1 MAVHLKDFGQVKNAL
16 MGIRTYLPVGLT
28 LLVGSSLSA
37 IAATGVYEWERRSAQ
52 DNLVQRRE
60 TVSVTLQ
67 SDIEEYLQVTRSL
80 GAFYDIS
87 GQVSE
92 ENFQRFSQSF
102 FENYPGIFGMAWLQ
116 KVPRSQRRAFEQR
129 MQAQGKENFQ
139 IRERTVDG
147 KLIPAGDRLEYFPIL
162 YGQPATRYTETLLG
176 LDPSYEPRVRA
187 AIARGKNEGKISL
200 TERFLLADGK
210 TYGVAMFRP
219 VYQGGDRPA
228 GIGDRR
234 NSFMGMTYTV
244 YSLSNLLQRSLGGLT
259 LNHLDFYLLDQAADP
274 DHQVLIFYDSSTQ
287 QFIADNRLK
296 PPGPL
301 SPQSLCYNNPR
312 LCTQTLQVANR
323 QWTLLLRPTSTFQ
336 GVMENTIG
344 TLTIGL
350 LLTGLIAIYLGLSIR
365 RTTDLEAAMQK
376 LQTTQG
382 QLIQAEKMSSIGQ
395 LVAGVAHE
403 INNPVSFIYGNV
415 NHADEYVKDLLLLL
429 ALYQQHYPN
438 PVVEIQEEAEA
449 MDVDFLIED
458 LPKTIKSMM
467 VGAERIQNIVLSLRN
482 FSRTDEAEIKAVD
495 IHQGLNSTL
504 MILQH
509 RLKATAGHQAIQV
522 VKKYS
527 ELPLVECYPGQLNQV
542 FMNLLA
548 NAIDAL
554 EDTLAQTPSKDYI
567 PTLTLCTEVLQKS
580 PTETPIDGGDAVN
593 PEFIVIWIEDN
604 ASGIPPEIIPNI
616 FNPFFT
622 TKPIGKGT
630 GLGLSISYQIIV
642 EKHLGKLN
650 CFSKLGKG
658 TEFRIQL
665 PVSQTGQTKSS

>member
-1 MAVHLKDFGQVKNAL
+1 MAVHLKEFGQVKNAL
-16 MGIRTYLPVGLT
+16 VGIRTYLPVGLT
-28 LLVGSSLSA
+28 VLIGLSLSA
-37 IAATGVYEWERRSAQ
+37 IAARGVYEWERSSAQ
-52 DNLVQRRE
+52 ETLARRRD
-60 TVSVTLQ
+60 SVTLTLQ
-67 SDIEEYLQVTRSL
+67 SDIEEYLQVTRAL
-80 GAFYDIS
+80 GALYDIS

-102 FENYPGIFGMAWLQ
+102 FENYPGIFGMAWIE
-116 KVPRSQRRAFEQR
+116 KVPQSQRRAFEQR

-139 IRERTVDG
+139 IRDRASDG
-147 KLIPAGDRLEYFPIL
+147 TLIPAADRPEYFPIL
-162 YGQPATRYTETLLG
+162 YGQPSSIYTEAVLG
-176 LDPSYEPRVRA
+176 LDPSYDPRVRA
-187 AIARGKNEGKISL
+187 AINRGKNEGKIVV
-200 TERFLLADGK
+200 TERFVLGDGK

-219 VYQGGDRPA
+219 VYRGGDRPA
-228 GIGDRR
+228 GIRDRR
-234 NSFMGMTYTV
+234 NTFKGMTYTV
-244 YSLSNLLQRSLGGLT
+244 YSLSHLLEKSLGGLT
-259 LNHLDFYLLDQAADP
+259 LNHLDFYLLDRAAASDN
-274 DHQVLIFYDSSTQ
+274 QVLIFYDSQTQ

-296 PPGPL
+296 PPAPL
-301 SPQSLCYNNPR
+301 SPESLCYNNLS

-323 QWTLLLRPTSTFQ
+323 EWTLVLRPTPTFQ
-336 GVMENTIG
+336 GFIRDTIA
-344 TLTIGL
+344 TLAIGL
-350 LLTGLIAIYLGLSIR
+350 LLTGIIAIYLGLSIR
-365 RTTDLEAAMQK
+365 RTTDLEVAMHQ
-376 LQTTQG
+376 LQNTQS

-415 NHADEYVKDLLLLL
+415 NHAEEYVRDLLFLL
-429 ALYQQHYPN
+429 ALYQKHYPE
-438 PVVEIQEEAEA
+438 PVGEIQEEAEA

-458 LPKTIKSMM
+458 LPKTIKSMT

-509 RLKATAGHQAIQV
+509 RLKATAGHQAIEV
-522 VKKYS
+522 VKKYA

-548 NAIDAL
+548 NGIDAL
-554 EDTLAQTPSKDYI
+554 EDTLAQHPSKDYI

-580 PTETPIDGGDAVN
+580 PGETPIEGAKVN

-604 ASGIPPEIIPNI
+604 GAGIPPEILPNI

-642 EKHLGKLN
+642 EKHLGKFN
-650 CFSKLGKG
+650 CFSTQGKG

-665 PVSQTGQTKSS
+665 PVSQTAANHRS

>member
-1 MAVHLKDFGQVKNAL
+1 MAVHLKDVGQTKNTL
-16 MGIRTYLPVGLT
+16 LGIRPYLPVGLT
-28 LLVGSSLSA
+28 LLVGLSLSA
-37 IAATGVYEWERRSAQ
+37 IAAKGVYQWERSSAQ
-52 DNLVQRRE
+52 ETLARRRE
-60 TVSVTLQ
+60 SVTLTLQ
-67 SDIEEYLQVTRSL
+67 SDIDEYLQVTRSL
-80 GAFYDIS
+80 GALYDIS
-87 GQVSE
+87 GQVTE

-102 FENYPGIFGMAWLQ
+102 FENYPGIFGMAWLE
-116 KVPRSQRRAFEQR
+116 KVPQAQRRVFEQR

-139 IRERTVDG
+139 IRDRAVDG
-147 KLIPAGDRLEYFPIL
+147 NLVPAGDRPEYFPIL
-162 YGQPATRYTETLLG
+162 YGQPVSRYTEDLLG
-176 LDPSYEPRVRA
+176 LDPSYDPKVRV
-187 AIARGKNEGKISL
+187 AINQGKNEGKISV
-200 TERFLLADGK
+200 TERFLLADGQ
-210 TYGVAMFRP
+210 TYGVAMFHP
-219 VYQGGDRPA
+219 VYRGGDRPD
-228 GIGDRR
+228 GIRDRI

-244 YSLSNLLQRSLGGLT
+244 YSLSHLLEKSLGGLT
-259 LNHLDFYLLDQAADP
+259 LNHLDFYLLDPTAEP
-274 DHQVLIFYDSSTQ
+274 DNQVLIFYDSQTQ
-287 QFIADNRLK
+287 QFIADTRLK
-296 PPGPL
+296 APALL
-301 SPQSLCYNNPR
+301 SPESLCYNNSS

-323 QWTLLLRPTSTFQ
+323 QWTLVLRPTSNFQ
-336 GVMENTIG
+336 GFIVDTIA
-344 TLTIGL
+344 TLAITL
-350 LLTGLIAIYLGLSIR
+350 LFTGIIAIYLGLSIR
-365 RTTDLEAAMQK
+365 RTTDLEAAMQQ

-415 NHADEYVKDLLLLL
+415 NHADEYVKDLLFLL
-429 ALYQQHYPN
+429 ALYQEHYPE
-438 PVVEIQEEAEA
+438 PVGEIQEEAEA
-449 MDVDFLIED
+449 MDVEFIMED
-458 LPKTIKSMM
+458 LPKTIKSMT

-522 VKKYS
+522 FKKYAD
-527 ELPLVECYPGQLNQV
+527 LPLVECYPGQLNQV

-554 EDTLAQTPSKDYI
+554 EDTLAQTPAKDYI

-580 PTETPIDGGDAVN
+580 PGSTPIPGAGVN
-593 PEFIVIWIEDN
+593 PESIVIWIEDN
-604 ASGIPPEIIPNI
+604 GAGIPPEILPNI

-650 CFSKLGKG
+650 CFSTMGKG
-658 TEFRIQL
+658 TEFRIEI
-665 PVSQTGQTKSS
+665 PVSQTGQTKGS

>member
-1 MAVHLKDFGQVKNAL
+1 MAVHLKDVGRVKNAL
-16 MGIRTYLPVGLT
+16 VGIRTYLPVGLT
-28 LLVGSSLSA
+28 VLVGLSLSA

-52 DNLVQRRE
+52 ENLVRRRDSL
-60 TVSVTLQ
+60 TLTLQ
-67 SDIEEYLQVTRSL
+67 GDIDEYLQVTLSL
-80 GAFYDIS
+80 GALYDIS
-87 GQVSE
+87 GQVTE

-102 FENYPGIFGMAWLQ
+102 FENYPGIFGMAWLER
-116 KVPRSQRRAFEQR
+116 VPRSQRRAFEQR

-139 IRERTVDG
+139 IRDRAPDG
-147 KLIPAGDRLEYFPIL
+147 TLVPAGDRPEYFPIL
-162 YGQPATRYTETLLG
+162 YGQPASRYTEEVVG
-176 LDPSYEPRVRA
+176 LDPSYDPRVRA
-187 AIARGKNEGKISL
+187 EITLGKHEGQISV
-200 TERFLLADGK
+200 TERFLLGDGK

-234 NSFMGMTYTV
+234 QSFKGMTYTV
-244 YSLSNLLQRSLGGLT
+244 YSLSNKLERSLGGLN
-259 LNHLDFYLLDQAADP
+259 LNHLDFYLLDRAAEP
-274 DHQVLIFYDSSTQ
+274 DHQVLIFYDSQTQ
-287 QFIADNRLK
+287 QFIADSRLT
-296 PPGPL
+296 PPAPL
-301 SPQSLCYNNPR
+301 SPKSLCYNNPS
-312 LCTQTLQVANR
+312 LCTQTLQIANR
-323 QWTLLLRPTSTFQ
+323 QWTLVLRPTSTFQ
-336 GVMENTIG
+336 GFMGNTIA

-350 LLTGLIAIYLGLSIR
+350 LLTGIIAIYLGLSIR

-415 NHADEYVKDLLLLL
+415 NHADEYVKDLLFLLT
-429 ALYQQHYPN
+429 LYQQHYPE
-438 PVVEIQEEAEA
+438 PVEEIQEEAEA
-449 MDVDFLIED
+449 MDVEFLIED
-458 LPKTIKSMM
+458 LPKTIKSMT

-522 VKKYS
+522 VKKYAD
-527 ELPLVECYPGQLNQV
+527 LPLIECYPGQLNQV

-548 NAIDAL
+548 NGIDAL

-567 PTLTLCTEVLQKS
+567 PTLTLGTEVLQTS
-580 PTETPIDGGDAVN
+580 PGETPIEGAAVK
-593 PEFIVIWIEDN
+593 PESIVIWIEDN
-604 ASGIPPEIIPNI
+604 GAGIPPEILPNI

-642 EKHLGKLN
+642 EKHLGQLN
-650 CFSKLGKG
+650 CFSKQGKG

-665 PVSQTGQTKSS
+665 PVSQTGQTKPS

>member
-1 MAVHLKDFGQVKNAL
+1 MAVQLKDFGQVKNAL
-16 MGIRTYLPVGLT
+16 LGIQTYLPVGLT
-28 LLVGSSLSA
+28 LLVGLSLSA

-52 DNLVQRRE
+52 ETLAQRRE
-60 TVSVTLQ
+60 TVTVTLQ

-80 GAFYDIS
+80 GALYDIS
-87 GQVSE
+87 GTVSE
-92 ENFQRFSQSF
+92 ANFQRFSQSF
-102 FENYPGIFGMAWLQ
+102 FENYPGIFGMAWLE
-116 KVPRSQRRAFEQR
+116 KVPKSERRAFEQR
-129 MQAQGKENFQ
+129 MQAQGKENYQ
-139 IRERTVDG
+139 IRDRTPDG
-147 KLIPAGDRLEYFPIL
+147 NLVPSGDRAEYFPIV
-162 YGQPATRYTETLLG
+162 YGQPASRYTGTLLG
-176 LDPSYEPRVRA
+176 LDPSYHPRVRA
-187 AIARGKNEGKISL
+187 AINRGKNAGKISV
-200 TERFLLADGK
+200 TQRFLLADGK

-219 VYQGGDRPA
+219 VYGEGDRPA
-228 GIGDRR
+228 GIRDRR
-234 NSFMGMTYTV
+234 NTFRGMTYTV
-244 YSLSNLLQRSLGGLT
+244 YSLSNLLEKSLGGLT
-259 LNHLDFYLLDQAADP
+259 LHHLDFYLLDQGADP
-274 DHQVLIFYDSSTQ
+274 DNQVLIFYDSNTQ
-287 QFIADNRLK
+287 RFIADNRLK
-296 PPGPL
+296 PPAPL
-301 SPQSLCYNNPR
+301 SPKSLCYKNPT
-312 LCTQTLQVANR
+312 LCTQTLEVANR
-323 QWTLLLRPTSTFQ
+323 EWTLLLRPTSTFQ
-336 GVMENTIG
+336 GFMANTIA
-344 TLTIGL
+344 TLAIGL

-365 RTTDLEAAMQK
+365 RTRDLEAAMQQ

-415 NHADEYVKDLLLLL
+415 NHADEYVKDLLFLLE
-429 ALYQQHYPN
+429 LYQQHYPD
-438 PVVEIQEEAEA
+438 PVAEIQEEAEA
-449 MDVDFLIED
+449 IDVDFLIED
-458 LPKTIKSMM
+458 LPKTIKSMS

-522 VKKYS
+522 VKKYA

-542 FMNLLA
+542 FMNLLS

-554 EDTLAQTPSKDYI
+554 EDTLAQPHSKDYI
-567 PTLTLCTEVLQKS
+567 PTLTLCTEVVQKA
-580 PTETPIDGGDAVN
+580 PGGTESEGGAVN

-604 ASGIPPEIIPNI
+604 GSGIPPEVLPNI

-642 EKHLGKLN
+642 ERHLGKLN
-650 CFSKLGKG
+650 CFSTVGKG

-665 PVSQTGQTKSS
+665 PVSQTAQSHRA

>member
-1 MAVHLKDFGQVKNAL
+1 MAVHLKDFEQVKNTL
-16 MGIRTYLPVGLT
+16 WGIRPYLPVGLT
-28 LLVGSSLSA
+28 LLVGLSLSA

-52 DNLVQRRE
+52 DNLMRRRD
-60 TVSVTLQ
+60 SVTLTLQ
-67 SDIEEYLQVTRSL
+67 SDIDEYLQVTRSL
-80 GAFYDIS
+80 GALYDIS
-87 GQVSE
+87 GQVTE

-102 FENYPGIFGMAWLQ
+102 LENYPGIFGMAWIER
-116 KVPRSQRRAFEQR
+116 VPRSQRRAFEQR
-129 MQAQGKENFQ
+129 MRAQGKENFQ
-139 IRERTVDG
+139 IRDRAPDG
-147 KLIPAGDRLEYFPIL
+147 TLVPAGDRPEYFPIL
-162 YGQPATRYTETLLG
+162 YGQPASRYTGAMLG
-176 LDPSYEPRVRA
+176 LDPGYDPRVRA
-187 AIARGKNEGKISL
+187 EITLGKHEGRISL
-200 TERFLLADGK
+200 TERFLLGDGK

-219 VYQGGDRPA
+219 VYRGGDRPT

-234 NSFMGMTYTV
+234 HTFKGMTYTV
-244 YSLSNLLQRSLGGLT
+244 YSLSNLLERSLGGLT
-259 LNHLDFYLLDQAADP
+259 LNNLDFYLLDRAAEP
-274 DHQVLIFYDSSTQ
+274 DHQVLIFYDSQTQ
-287 QFIADNRLK
+287 QFIADSRLTS
-296 PPGPL
+296 PAPL
-301 SPQSLCYNNPR
+301 SPKSLCYNNPT
-312 LCTQTLQVANR
+312 LCTQTLQIANR
-323 QWTLLLRPTSTFQ
+323 QWTLVLRPTSTFQ
-336 GVMENTIG
+336 GFMADTIA

-350 LLTGLIAIYLGLSIR
+350 LLTGIITIYLGLSIR
-365 RTTDLEAAMQK
+365 RTRDLEAAMQQ

-415 NHADEYVKDLLLLL
+415 NHADEYVKDLLFLL
-429 ALYQQHYPN
+429 ALYQQHYPE
-438 PVVEIQEEAEA
+438 PVAEIQEESEA
-449 MDVDFLIED
+449 LDVEFIIED
-458 LPKTIKSMM
+458 LPKTIKSMS

-482 FSRTDEAEIKAVD
+482 FSRTDEAEIKPVD

-522 VKKYS
+522 VKKYG

-554 EDTLAQTPSKDYI
+554 EDTLTQPLSKDYI
-567 PTLTLCTEVLQKS
+567 PTLNLCTEVLQKS
-580 PTETPIDGGDAVN
+580 PAETPIEGTSVN
-593 PEFIVIWIEDN
+593 PKSVVIWIEDN
-604 ASGIPPEIIPNI
+604 GNGIPPEILPNI

-650 CFSKLGKG
+650 CFSTRGKG
-658 TEFRIQL
+658 TEFRIEI
-665 PVSQTGQTKSS
+665 PVSQTGQTPPS

>member
-1 MAVHLKDFGQVKNAL
+1 MAVHWKDVGEVKNTL
-16 MGIRTYLPVGLT
+16 LGIRTYLPVGLT
-28 LLVGSSLSA
+28 LLVGLSLSA
-37 IAATGVYEWERRSAQ
+37 IAATGVYKWERQSAQ
-52 DNLVQRRE
+52 DNLAQRRE
-60 TVSVTLQ
+60 TVTVTLKSEIQ
-67 SDIEEYLQVTRSL
+67 EYLQVTRSL
-80 GAFYDIS
+80 GALYDIS
-87 GQVSE
+87 GPVTE
-92 ENFQRFSQSF
+92 ENFKRFSQSF
-102 FENYPGIFGMAWLQ
+102 LDNYPGIFGMAWLE
-116 KVPRSQRRAFEQR
+116 KVPRSERRAFEEK
-129 MQAQGKENFQ
+129 MQAQGKENYQ
-139 IRERTVDG
+139 IRDRAPDG
-147 KLIPAGDRLEYFPIL
+147 NLVPAGDRLEYFPIL
-162 YGQPATRYTETLLG
+162 YGQPSSRYQGDLLG
-176 LDPSYEPRVRA
+176 LDPSYDPKVKA
-187 AIARGKNEGKISL
+187 AITQGKNQGEIVV
-200 TERFLLADGK
+200 TERFRLADGK

-219 VYQGGDRPA
+219 VYEGGEQPQGVL
-228 GIGDRR
+228 DRR
-234 NSFMGMTYTV
+234 NTFRGMTYTV
-244 YSLSNLLQRSLGGLT
+244 YSLSNLLEQALGGLS
-259 LNHLDFYLLDQAADP
+259 LNHVDFYLIDQAGEL
-274 DHQVLIFYDSSTQ
+274 HNQVLIFYDSHTH
-287 QFIADNRLK
+287 QFIADTRLK
-296 PPGPL
+296 TPEPL
-301 SPQSLCYNNPR
+301 SRKSLCYKNPN
-312 LCTQTLQVANR
+312 LCTQTFQVADR
-323 QWTLLLRPTSTFQ
+323 QWTLLLRPTSTFE
-336 GVMENTIG
+336 GFMESTIA
-344 TLTIGL
+344 TLAIGL

-429 ALYQQHYPN
+429 DLYQQHYPE
-438 PVVEIQEEAEA
+438 PVAEIQQEAEA
-449 MDVDFLIED
+449 MDIDFLVED

-509 RLKATAGHQAIQV
+509 RLKASAGHQAIQV
-522 VKKYS
+522 VKKYGN
-527 ELPLVECYPGQLNQV
+527 LPLVECYPGQLNQV

-554 EDTLAQTPSKDYI
+554 EDTLAQTSSKDYI

-580 PTETPIDGGDAVN
+580 PRETPTEGAAVN

-604 ASGIPPEIIPNI
+604 GAGIPPEIIPNI

-658 TEFRIQL
+658 TEFQIQL
-665 PVSQTGQTKSS
+665 PVSQTGQTNPS

>member
-1 MAVHLKDFGQVKNAL
+1 MAVHLKDFEQVKNAL
-16 MGIRTYLPVGLT
+16 WGIRPYLPVGLT
-28 LLVGSSLSA
+28 LFVGLSLSA
-37 IAATGVYEWERRSAQ
+37 IAATGVYEWERRSAE
-52 DNLVQRRE
+52 DNLARRRE
-60 TVSVTLQ
+60 SVTLTLQ
-67 SDIEEYLQVTRSL
+67 SDIDEYLQVTRSL
-80 GAFYDIS
+80 GALYDIS
-87 GQVSE
+87 GPVTE

-102 FENYPGIFGMAWLQ
+102 FENYPGIFGMAWLA
-116 KVPRSQRRAFEQR
+116 KVPQSQRTAFEQR
-129 MQAQGKENFQ
+129 MQEQGKENFQ
-139 IRERTVDG
+139 IRDRAQDG
-147 KLIPAGDRLEYFPIL
+147 KLIPAGDRPEYFPIL
-162 YGQPATRYTETLLG
+162 YGQPASRYTEALLG
-176 LDPSYEPRVRA
+176 LDPSYDPRVRA
-187 AIARGKNEGKISL
+187 AIAWGKNEGKIAV
-200 TERFLLADGK
+200 TERFMLADGK

-219 VYQGGDRPA
+219 VYRGGDRPV
-228 GIGDRR
+228 GIRDRR
-234 NSFMGMTYTV
+234 NRFLGMTYTV
-244 YSLSNLLQRSLGGLT
+244 YSLSNLLEKSLGGLT
-259 LNHLDFYLLDQAADP
+259 LNHLDFYLLDQTAQP
-274 DHQVLIFYDSSTQ
+274 DNQVLIFYDSQTQ
-287 QFIADNRLK
+287 QFIADTRLQ
-296 PPGPL
+296 PPKPL
-301 SPQSLCYNNPR
+301 SPESLCYQNLS

-323 QWTLLLRPTSTFQ
+323 QWTLVLRPTSTFQ
-336 GVMENTIG
+336 GFIVDTIA
-344 TLTIGL
+344 TLAIGF
-350 LLTGLIAIYLGLSIR
+350 LLTGIIATYLGLSIR
-365 RTTDLEAAMQK
+365 RTTDLEAAMQQ

-415 NHADEYVKDLLLLL
+415 NHADEYVKDLLFLL
-429 ALYQQHYPN
+429 ALYQEHYPE
-438 PVVEIQEEAEA
+438 PVTEIQEEAEA
-449 MDVDFLIED
+449 IDVDFLIED
-458 LPKTIKSMM
+458 LPKTIKSMT

-522 VKKYS
+522 VKKYA

-554 EDTLAQTPSKDYI
+554 EDTLAQPPSKDYI
-567 PTLTLCTEVLQKS
+567 PTLTLCTEVLEKG
-580 PTETPIDGGDAVN
+580 PKETPIEGGEAVN

-604 ASGIPPEIIPNI
+604 GAGIPPDILPNI

-642 EKHLGKLN
+642 EKHLGNLH
-650 CFSKLGKG
+650 CFSTRGKG

-665 PVSQTGQTKSS
+665 PVSHKG

>member
-1 MAVHLKDFGQVKNAL
+1 MTVHWKIFGQVKNTL
-16 MGIRTYLPVGLT
+16 LGIRPYLPVGLT
-28 LLVGSSLSA
+28 LLVGLSLSA
-37 IAATGVYEWERRSAQ
+37 IATKGVYEWERKSAQ
-52 DNLVQRRE
+52 ETLARRRE
-60 TVSVTLQ
+60 SVTLTLQ

-80 GAFYDIS
+80 GALYDIS
-87 GQVSE
+87 GQVTE

-102 FENYPGIFGMAWLQ
+102 FENYPGIFGMAWLE
-116 KVPRSQRRAFEQR
+116 KVPKSQRRAFEQR
-129 MQAQGKENFQ
+129 MQAQGQENFQ
-139 IRERTVDG
+139 IRDRAGDG
-147 KLIPAGDRLEYFPIL
+147 NLVPAGDRPDYFPIL
-162 YGQPATRYTETLLG
+162 YGQPASIYRGMLLG
-176 LDPSYEPRVRA
+176 LDPSYDPKVRE
-187 AIARGKNEGKISL
+187 AINRGKNEGKIVV
-200 TERFLLADGK
+200 TERFLLADGQ

-219 VYQGGDRPA
+219 VYRGGDRPD
-228 GIGDRR
+228 GIRDRI

-244 YSLSNLLQRSLGGLT
+244 YSLSNLLEKSLGGLT
-259 LNHLDFYLLDQAADP
+259 LNHLDFYLLDPTGAP
-274 DHQVLIFYDSSTQ
+274 DNQVLIFYDSQTQ
-287 QFIADNRLK
+287 QFIADTRLK
-296 PPGPL
+296 PPAPL
-301 SPQSLCYNNPR
+301 SPKSLCYNNTS

-323 QWTLLLRPTSTFQ
+323 QWTLVLRPTSTFQ
-336 GVMENTIG
+336 GFMADTIA
-344 TLTIGL
+344 TLAIGL
-350 LLTGLIAIYLGLSIR
+350 LLTGIIATYLGLSIR
-365 RTTDLEAAMQK
+365 RTTDLEAAMQQ
-376 LQTTQG
+376 LQTTQS

-429 ALYQQHYPN
+429 TLYQQYYPE
-438 PVVEIQEEAEA
+438 PVAEIQEEAEA

-458 LPKTIKSMM
+458 LPKTIKSMT

-509 RLKATAGHQAIQV
+509 RLKATAGHQAIKV
-522 VKKYS
+522 VKKYG

-567 PTLTLCTEVLQKS
+567 PTLTLCTEVIQKS
-580 PTETPIDGGDAVN
+580 PNEASIEEGDAVK

-604 ASGIPPEIIPNI
+604 GAGIPPDILPNI

-650 CFSKLGKG
+650 CFSTRGKG
-658 TEFRIQL
+658 TEFRIQI
-665 PVSQTGQTKSS
+665 PVTHKG

>member
-1 MAVHLKDFGQVKNAL
+1 MAVHLKDFEQIKNAL
-16 MGIRTYLPVGLT
+16 WGIRPYLPVGLT
-28 LLVGSSLSA
+28 LFVGLSLSA

-52 DNLVQRRE
+52 ETLARRRE
-60 TVSVTLQ
+60 SVTLTLQ
-67 SDIEEYLQVTRSL
+67 SDIDEYLQVTRAL
-80 GAFYDIS
+80 GALYDIS
-87 GQVSE
+87 GQVTE

-102 FENYPGIFGMAWLQ
+102 FENYPGIFGMAWLER
-116 KVPRSQRRAFEQR
+116 VTRSQRRAFEQR

-139 IRERTVDG
+139 IRDRAPDG
-147 KLIPAGDRLEYFPIL
+147 NLIPSGDRLEYFPIL
-162 YGQPATRYTETLLG
+162 YGQPASLYTGELLG
-176 LDPSYEPRVRA
+176 LDPSYDPRVRA
-187 AIARGKNEGKISL
+187 AIALGKNEGKISV
-200 TERFLLADGK
+200 TERFVLADGQ

-219 VYQGGDRPA
+219 VYRGGDRPA
-228 GIGDRR
+228 GIRDRR
-234 NSFMGMTYTV
+234 NTFRGMTYTV
-244 YSLSNLLQRSLGGLT
+244 YSLSNLLEKSLGGLT
-259 LNHLDFYLLDQAADP
+259 LNHLDFYLIDQTAQP
-274 DHQVLIFYDSSTQ
+274 DNQVLIFYDSQTE
-287 QFIADNRLK
+287 QFIADTRLK
-296 PPGPL
+296 PPAPV
-301 SPQSLCYNNPR
+301 SPRSLCYQNPS
-312 LCTQTLQVANR
+312 LCTQTLEVANR
-323 QWTLLLRPTSTFQ
+323 QWTLVLRPTSTFQ
-336 GVMENTIG
+336 GFIVDTIA
-344 TLTIGL
+344 TLAIGL
-350 LLTGLIAIYLGLSIR
+350 LLTGIIAIYLGLSIR
-365 RTTDLEAAMQK
+365 RTTDLEAAMQQ

-415 NHADEYVKDLLLLL
+415 NHADEYVKDLLFLL
-429 ALYQQHYPN
+429 ALYQEHYPE
-438 PVVEIQEEAEA
+438 PVTEIQEEAEA
-449 MDVDFLIED
+449 IDVDFLIED
-458 LPKTIKSMM
+458 LPKTIKSMT

-522 VKKYS
+522 VKKYA

-554 EDTLAQTPSKDYI
+554 EDTLDQPPSKDYI
-567 PTLTLCTEVLQKS
+567 PTLTLCTEVLQKG
-580 PTETPIDGGDAVN
+580 PKETPIAGGEAVN

-604 ASGIPPEIIPNI
+604 GAGIPPDILPNI

-642 EKHLGKLN
+642 EKHLGKLH
-650 CFSKLGKG
+650 CFSTRGKG

-665 PVSQTGQTKSS
+665 PVSHKG

>member
-1 MAVHLKDFGQVKNAL
+1 MAVYLKDVGRVKHTL
-16 MGIRTYLPVGLT
+16 SRIRTYLPAWLT
-28 LLVGSSLSA
+28 LLVGFSLSA
-37 IAATGVYEWERRSAQ
+37 IATRGVYEWERRSAQ
-52 DNLVQRRE
+52 DHLSQRRE
-60 TVSVTLQ
+60 SMKLTLQ
-67 SDIEEYLQVTRSL
+67 SDLDEYVQVTRSL
-80 GAFYDIS
+80 GALYDIS

-92 ENFQRFSQSF
+92 ENFERFSQSF
-102 FENYPGIFGMAWLQ
+102 VANYPGIFGMAWIE
-116 KVPRSQRRAFEQR
+116 KVPKSQRGAFEQR
-129 MQAQGKENFQ
+129 MQAQGKENYQ
-139 IRERTVDG
+139 IRDRTPEG
-147 KLIPAGDRLEYFPIL
+147 KLIPAKDRPEYFPIL
-162 YGQPATRYTETLLG
+162 YGQPASRYSQQVLG
-176 LDPSYEPRVRA
+176 FDPSYDPKVKA
-187 AIARGKNEGKISL
+187 AITRGKHSGDIAL
-200 TERFLLADGK
+200 TERFLLRDGK

-219 VYQGGDRPA
+219 VYAGGDRPT
-228 GIGDRR
+228 GIRDRR
-234 NSFMGMTYTV
+234 NTFRGMTYTV
-244 YSLSNLLQRSLGGLT
+244 YSLSNLLERSLGGLS
-259 LNHLDFYLLDQAADP
+259 LNHLDFYLIDP
-274 DHQVLIFYDSSTQ
+274 LAEPDNQVLFFYDSKTKR
-287 QFIADNRLK
+287 FIGDTRLK

-301 SPQSLCYNNPR
+301 SPHSLCYTNPR
-312 LCTQTLQVANR
+312 LCTATLRVADR
-323 QWTLLLRPTSTFQ
+323 QWILLLRPTSTFQ
-336 GVMENTIG
+336 GFIGNTLA
-344 TLTIGL
+344 TLVIGL
-350 LLTGLIAIYLGLSIR
+350 LLTGIIAIYLGLSIR
-365 RTTDLEAAMQK
+365 RTKDLEVAMQQ

-415 NHADEYVKDLLLLL
+415 NHADEYVKDLLFLLG
-429 ALYQQHYPN
+429 LYQKHYPE
-438 PVVEIQEEAEA
+438 PVAEIQEEVEG
-449 MDVDFLIED
+449 MDIEFLIED
-458 LPKTIKSMM
+458 LPKTIKSMT

-509 RLKATAGHQAIQV
+509 RLKATSGHQAIQV

-554 EDTLAQTPSKDYI
+554 EDTLEQTPSKEYI

-580 PTETPIDGGDAVN
+580 PKETPIEGADRN

-604 ASGIPPEIIPNI
+604 GAGIPPDILPNI

-650 CFSKLGKG
+650 CFSTLGKG

-665 PVSQTGQTKSS
+665 PVSQTGQSQSS

>member
-16 MGIRTYLPVGLT
+16 VGIRTYLPVGLT
-28 LLVGSSLSA
+28 VLVGLSLSA

-52 DNLVQRRE
+52 ENLVQRRE

-80 GAFYDIS
+80 GALYDIS
-87 GQVSE
+87 GPVTE

-102 FENYPGIFGMAWLQ
+102 FENYPGIFGMAWLERVS
-116 KVPRSQRRAFEQR
+116 KSQRKAFEQR

-139 IRERTVDG
+139 IRDRAADG
-147 KLIPAGDRLEYFPIL
+147 NLIPSGDRPEYFPIL
-162 YGQPATRYTETLLG
+162 YGQPATRYTGELLG
-176 LDPSYEPRVRA
+176 LDPSYDPKVRA
-187 AIARGKNEGKISL
+187 AINRGKNQGQISV
-200 TERFLLADGK
+200 TERFVLADGK

-228 GIGDRR
+228 GIRDRR
-234 NSFMGMTYTV
+234 NTFSGMTYTV
-244 YSLSNLLQRSLGGLT
+244 YSLSNLLERSLGGLT
-259 LNHLDFYLLDQAADP
+259 LYHLDFYLLDPAAEP
-274 DHQVLIFYDSSTQ
+274 DNQVLIFYDSNTQ
-287 QFIADNRLK
+287 RFIADTRLK

-301 SPQSLCYNNPR
+301 SPESLCYNNPS

-323 QWTLLLRPTSTFQ
+323 QWTLLLRPTSTFE
-336 GVMENTIG
+336 GFMGNTIA
-344 TLTIGL
+344 TLAIGL
-350 LLTGLIAIYLGLSIR
+350 LLTGLIALYLGLSIR
-365 RTTDLEAAMQK
+365 RTTDLEVAMQK

-415 NHADEYVKDLLLLL
+415 NHADEYVKDLLFLL
-429 ALYQQHYPN
+429 ALYQQHYPE
-438 PVVEIQEEAEA
+438 PVAEIQEEAEA
-449 MDVDFLIED
+449 LDIDFLIED
-458 LPKTIKSMM
+458 LPKTIKSMT

-522 VKKYS
+522 FKKYAD
-527 ELPLVECYPGQLNQV
+527 LPLVECYPGQLNQV

-554 EDTLAQTPSKDYI
+554 EDTLAQTPSPDYI
-567 PTLTLCTEVLQKS
+567 PTLTLWTKVLAKS
-580 PTETPIDGGDAVN
+580 PTETPGDGGELN
-593 PEFIVIWIEDN
+593 PEFIVIGIEDN

-642 EKHLGKLN
+642 EKHLGQLN
-650 CFSKLGKG
+650 CFSQLGKG

-665 PVSQTGQTKSS
+665 PVSQTSQTKSS

>member
-1 MAVHLKDFGQVKNAL
+1 MAVHVKDFGPVKTAL
-16 MGIRTYLPVGLT
+16 VGIRTYLPVGLT
-28 LLVGSSLSA
+28 VLIGLSLSA

-52 DNLVQRRE
+52 DNLARRRE
-60 TVSVTLQ
+60 SVTLTLQ
-67 SDIEEYLQVTRSL
+67 SDIDEYLQVTRSL
-80 GAFYDIS
+80 GALYDIS
-87 GQVSE
+87 GQVTE
-92 ENFQRFSQSF
+92 ENFHRFSQSF
-102 FENYPGIFGMAWLQ
+102 FENYPGIFGMAWLE
-116 KVPRSQRRAFEQR
+116 KVPQAQRRAFEQR

-139 IRERTVDG
+139 IRDRADDG
-147 KLIPAGDRLEYFPIL
+147 NLVPAGDRPEYFPIL
-162 YGQPATRYTETLLG
+162 YGQPASRYIGGLLG
-176 LDPSYEPRVRA
+176 LDPSYDPKVRE
-187 AIARGKNEGKISL
+187 AINRGKNEGKIVV
-200 TERFLLADGK
+200 TERFLLADGQ

-219 VYQGGDRPA
+219 VYQGGDRPD
-228 GIGDRR
+228 GIRDRL

-244 YSLSNLLQRSLGGLT
+244 YSLSNLLEKSLGGLT
-259 LNHLDFYLLDQAADP
+259 LNHLDFYLLDQTAETDN
-274 DHQVLIFYDSSTQ
+274 QVLIFYDSQTQ
-287 QFIADNRLK
+287 QFIADTRLK
-296 PPGPL
+296 PPAPL
-301 SPQSLCYNNPR
+301 SPKSLCYNNSS

-323 QWTLLLRPTSTFQ
+323 QWTLVLRPTSTFQ
-336 GVMENTIG
+336 GFIIDTIA
-344 TLTIGL
+344 TLAISVL
-350 LLTGLIAIYLGLSIR
+350 FTGIIAIYLGLSIR
-365 RTTDLEAAMQK
+365 RTTDLEVAMQQ

-415 NHADEYVKDLLLLL
+415 NHADEYVKDLLFLL
-429 ALYQQHYPN
+429 ALYQEHYPE
-438 PVVEIQEEAEA
+438 PVTEIQEEAEA
-449 MDVDFLIED
+449 IDVDFLIED
-458 LPKTIKSMM
+458 LPKTIKSMT

-509 RLKATAGHQAIQV
+509 RLKATSGHQAIQV
-522 VKKYS
+522 IKKYAD
-527 ELPLVECYPGQLNQV
+527 LPLIECYPGQLNQV

-567 PTLTLCTEVLQKS
+567 PTLTLGTEVLQKS
-580 PTETPIDGGDAVN
+580 PKETPIEGGDAVN

-604 ASGIPPEIIPNI
+604 GSGIPPEILPNI

-642 EKHLGKLN
+642 EKHLGQFN
-650 CFSKLGKG
+650 CFSKVGKG

-665 PVSQTGQTKSS
+665 PVSQTGQTKGS

>member
-1 MAVHLKDFGQVKNAL
+1 MAVHWKNVGRIKNAL
-16 MGIRTYLPVGLT
+16 LGIQTYLPVGLT
-28 LLVGSSLSA
+28 LLVGLSLSA
-37 IAATGVYEWERRSAQ
+37 IAARGVYEWERRAAQ
-52 DNLVQRRE
+52 DNLFQRRE
-60 TVSVTLQ
+60 SMKITLQ
-67 SDIEEYLQVTRSL
+67 SDLDEYVKVTRSL
-80 GAFYDIS
+80 GAWYDIS
-87 GQVSE
+87 GQVTE

-102 FENYPGIFGMAWLQ
+102 FENYPGIFGMAWLE
-116 KVPRSQRRAFEQR
+116 KVPRSQRRAFEQQ

-139 IRERTVDG
+139 IRDRDPDG
-147 KLIPAGDRLEYFPIL
+147 NLVPAGDRREYFPIL
-162 YGQPATRYTETLLG
+162 YGQPATRYKGPLLG
-176 LDPSYEPRVRA
+176 LDPSYEPRVSA
-187 AIARGKNEGKISL
+187 AITRGKNQGEIAL

-219 VYQGGDRPA
+219 VYRGGDRPA
-228 GIGDRR
+228 GIRDRR
-234 NSFMGMTYTV
+234 NTFRGMTYTV

-259 LNHLDFYLLDQAADP
+259 LHHLDFYLLDPGAEP
-274 DHQVLIFYDSSTQ
+274 NNQVLIFYDSATQ
-287 QFIADNRLK
+287 KFIADTRLK
-296 PPGPL
+296 EPEPL
-301 SPQSLCYNNPR
+301 SPQSLCYKNPS
-312 LCTQTLQVANR
+312 LCTQTLNVADR
-323 QWTLLLRPTSTFQ
+323 EWTLVLRPTPSFQ
-336 GVMENTIG
+336 GFIWD
-344 TLTIGL
+344 TLAILAIGL
-350 LLTGLIAIYLGLSIR
+350 LLTIIIAIYLGLSIR
-365 RTTDLEAAMQK
+365 RTRDLEAAMQK

-415 NHADEYVKDLLLLL
+415 NHADEYVKDLLFLLG
-429 ALYQQHYPN
+429 LYQQHYPD
-438 PVVEIQEEAEA
+438 PAAEIQEEAEA
-449 MDVDFLIED
+449 MDVDFIIED
-458 LPKTIKSMM
+458 LPKTIKSMT

-522 VKKYS
+522 VKKYA

-554 EDTLAQTPSKDYI
+554 EDTLAENPSKDYI

-580 PTETPIDGGDAVN
+580 PPANPIDGAAVN

-604 ASGIPPEIIPNI
+604 GGGIPPDILPNI

-665 PVSQTGQTKSS
+665 PVSHIGQNHPS